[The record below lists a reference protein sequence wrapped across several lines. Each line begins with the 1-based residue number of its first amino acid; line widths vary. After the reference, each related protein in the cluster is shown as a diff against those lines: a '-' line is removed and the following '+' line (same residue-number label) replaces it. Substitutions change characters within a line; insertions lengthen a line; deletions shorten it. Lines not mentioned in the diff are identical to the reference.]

1 MRGEGVEVGVAASDG
16 VDQTERLEDAADLR
30 AYRAAM
36 AMAMAMDDGLRVPID
51 DLRAED

>member
-36 AMAMAMDDGLRVPID
+36 AVAMDDGLRVPID

>member
-16 VDQTERLEDAADLR
+16 VDQTESLEDAADLR
-30 AYRAAM
+30 AYRA
-36 AMAMAMDDGLRVPID
+36 AMAMDDGLRVPID